1 MLGAEAIRKW
11 YLVHKW
17 TSLICTIFL
26 LLLCITGLPL
36 IFYHEIDHL
45 LGHEAEPAAM
55 PGVPTANLDRIV
67 ATGLARHPGNVVQ
80 YLSFDDEA
88 PIVYLTVGPTPRS
101 APELNH
107 TLTMDSRTAEIYD
120 VPPFNEGFMW
130 VMFKLHTDLYAGLP
144 GMLFLGFMG
153 LLFAAS
159 IVSGIVVYGPF
170 MRRLDFGTVRRKKS
184 TRVKWLDLHNLLGV
198 VTLAWAFVVGFTGVI
213 NTLATPIIQLWQYNE
228 LSALIAPYK
237 GKPPPTQLGSMEEA
251 MKTALVSAP
260 HMAPAFVAYPGT
272 TFSSPHH
279 YAIFMRGDT
288 ALTEKLLKP
297 ALVDAETGKLTNV
310 VELPWYVAALLI
322 SQPLHFGDYGG
333 MPMKM
338 IWAVLDV
345 ITIIVL
351 GSGVYL
357 WLGRRRTSLDS
368 RVAEL
373 SMGAV
378 KAS

>member
-1 MLGAEAIRKW
+1 
-11 YLVHKW
+11 
-17 TSLICTIFL
+17 
-26 LLLCITGLPL
+26 
-36 IFYHEIDHL
+36 
-45 LGHEAEPAAM
+45 
-55 PGVPTANLDRIV
+55 
-67 ATGLARHPGNVVQ
+67 
-80 YLSFDDEA
+80 
-88 PIVYLTVGPTPRS
+88 
-101 APELNH
+101 
-107 TLTMDSRTAEIYD
+107 
-120 VPPFNEGFMW
+120 
-130 VMFKLHTDLYAGLP
+130 
-144 GMLFLGFMG
+144 
-153 LLFAAS
+153 
-159 IVSGIVVYGPF
+159 
-170 MRRLDFGTVRRKKS
+170 
-184 TRVKWLDLHNLLGV
+184 
-198 VTLAWAFVVGFTGVI
+198 
-213 NTLATPIIQLWQYNE
+213 
-228 LSALIAPYK
+228 
-237 GKPPPTQLGSMEEA
+237 

-333 MPMKM
+333 MPMKI